1 MRAFE
6 EEEEQH
12 SNAKM
17 MMTITPPNQQPKA
30 PYTMRGLQREYTI

>member
-6 EEEEQH
+6 EEEEH
-12 SNAKM
+12 SNAK